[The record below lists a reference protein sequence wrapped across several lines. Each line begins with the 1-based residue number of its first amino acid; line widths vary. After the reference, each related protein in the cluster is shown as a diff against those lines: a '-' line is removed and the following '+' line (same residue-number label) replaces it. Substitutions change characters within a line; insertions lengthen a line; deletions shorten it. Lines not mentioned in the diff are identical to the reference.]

1 VIKISH
7 KTIINIFILFIMV
20 FIFLLF
26 LFKLFIN
33 FGKIVSNYILFNMG
47 VIKQDFYYQNIKNI
61 IVYNG
66 PVFIKYFQIILSK
79 RKNNSDI
86 NYLKINGKVLNKILI
101 DKIIELEDQVN
112 KKIEFNRKE
121 LLDRGIVIQDKI
133 ASGSVASV
141 YSCQH
146 FDTESV
152 IKLFDPYAEK
162 NIKVGILFLKCID
175 FFNIYKAF
183 NLPKIHLNFKDYQQL
198 LISQLD
204 TNIESK
210 NCEKIKV
217 MFQDYQHVIIPDI
230 YVVQNKYIVMKKEKG
245 KKYTN
250 FIHQYPEKK
259 NECIALLYGILL
271 VMIRKKFLHADLHL
285 GNFLF
290 NLVDDKV
297 QIILLDFG
305 ICLPINQ
312 EQSDILTNFINNPID
327 KKNIMDFICSF
338 SNIDQCSETKRN
350 IEKKLQKVNLDVTNK
365 DETAIVFDIL
375 QDFHINLTI
384 VNIFI
389 TINQLVCKI
398 NKVKKKEQ
406 KYIINYLVDNDFL
419 E

>member
-1 VIKISH
+1 MIKISH

-66 PVFIKYFQIILSK
+66 PVFIKYFQILVS
-79 RKNNSDI
+79 RRENNSDI
-86 NYLKINGKVLNKILI
+86 NYLKINRKIIINKNLI

-112 KKIEFNRKE
+112 NNIEFNRKD

-146 FDTESV
+146 FDTASV
-152 IKLFDPYAEK
+152 IKLFDPEAEK
-162 NIKVGILFLKCID
+162 NIKVGILFLECID
-175 FFNIYKAF
+175 FFNIYKAL
-183 NLPKIHLNFKDYQQL
+183 NLPKIHLDFKDYQQL

-389 TINQLVCKI
+389 TINQLICKI
-398 NKVKKKEQ
+398 NKVKKK
-406 KYIINYLVDNDFL
+406 
-419 E
+419 